1 MAAVYNGI
9 TKPYIASATT
19 TVNGLAEESPFG
31 STKTGRWHQASP
43 TLSQGLSS
51 VARRFSAPRNAVRPV
66 EEDPWLLCRPP
77 PAFPVDNSSAK
88 AVPKISYASKVKEN
102 LAEAESGSRATSP
115 DEEVLVGER
124 GEEKEG
130 EQEEEDKAAEVVGIS
145 VPMAGADNPGPRRDG
160 GELPEEPDAPAPTPA
175 LKDIFQNQWGL
186 SFFNDSVDGS
196 QCEAS
201 SRTRPAI
208 SGVTCQVQESDGD
221 REYEAQE
228 PVMRTLEHAGDLGTF
243 DIHAAMLFHSKDL
256 QNHPK
261 KTSSLPPLYI

>member
-243 DIHAAMLFHSKDL
+243 DIHAAMLFHSKESGRVVVYSDC
-256 QNHPK
+256 NSGPA
-261 KTSSLPPLYI
+261 